1 MARMVRRPITR
12 EEKIESRFE
21 RRDRSVCWLWDG
33 DTDTD
38 GRPRL
43 GYQKVMRII
52 FEQEFGPIPPGYVL
66 WRDDHTA
73 ACRPAMKCRHLR
85 CVNPH
90 HVRLVKSWGGLYE
103 RDNRKKGRDAVEGY
117 PEDHDESADA
127 GRSS

>member
-1 MARMVRRPITR
+1 MERRPITR
-12 EEKIESRFE
+12 AEKIAARYV
-21 RRDRSVCWLWDG
+21 RRDRSVCWFWDG
-33 DTDTD
+33 DTNIH
-38 GRPRL
+38 GVPRL
-43 GYQKVMRII
+43 NLNTVNRFI

>member
-1 MARMVRRPITR
+1 MERRRITFAERVEARFV
-12 EEKIESRFE
+12 

-33 DTDTD
+33 DLDVR

-43 GYQKVMRII
+43 NQRTVVRYI
-52 FEQEFGPIPPGYVL
+52 FEQEFGPIPAGYVL

-73 ACRPAMKCRHLR
+73 TCRPATPCRHLQ

-103 RDNRKKGRDAVEGY
+103 RDNRKKGRDAVEGNQ
-117 PEDHDESADA
+117 EDHDASADA
-127 GRSS
+127 G